1 MYIHGPR
8 LVVDGSF
15 SLLMFYFEGARATGR
30 LGSVGEVLLKAASM
44 MVFNREAEAVRGCS
58 TQLELGPYLA

>member
-1 MYIHGPR
+1 MYVHGPR

-15 SLLMFYFEGARATGR
+15 SLLTFYFEGARATGR
-30 LGSVGEVLLKAASM
+30 LRSVGKVLLRAASM

-58 TQLELGPYLA
+58 MQLELGRCLA